1 MDYDL
6 IGTKVSR
13 KSKQT
18 EILMQFRKDGDEVSI
33 TDALL
38 NIERGGSDVLVF
50 LAEEGVQRKFYIR
63 VLCDRWGNPVEDGDI
78 VEWTVDKGNKDE
90 FKQKMNARVMRE
102 MARRGEGD
110 RFFERYLAVVKNGC
124 IHVDRKAAVQLLNL
138 HGVAEAGAPLS
149 RLREVGSADKIMPDG
164 KTGRVHNWRYQEIS
178 VDEYAELEKAAEENP
193 HRQNKETDKA
203 AKAGAGAKSTPG
215 PLTTR

>member
-18 EILMQFRKDGDEVSI
+18 EILMQFRKDGNEVSI

-38 NIERGGSDVLVF
+38 NVERGGSDVLVF

-63 VLCDRWGNPVEDGDI
+63 VLCDRWGNPVEDGDV

-110 RFFERYLAVVKNGC
+110 RFFERYSAIVKHGC

-138 HGVAEAGAPLS
+138 HGVAAAGAPLS

-164 KTGRVHNWRYQEIS
+164 KMGRVHNWRYQEIS
-178 VDEYAELEKAAEENP
+178 ADEYAEIEKAAEEKNP

-203 AKAGAGAKSTPG
+203 AKPGAKPTPG
-215 PLTTR
+215 PLATK